1 MLPHISWQLLSKS
14 RELPYQEFKIIK
26 GDTMKRRMLFLMIII
41 ISLLTACSPREQ
53 VETTETIEVE
63 PTEST
68 VPINDG
74 SQTEKMEEL
83 IRQIVNQVA
92 NGDLSINTIT
102 ELENMGIDSKMIA
115 AFKETVV
122 SNEENALFD
131 DGIYT
136 GTGDAHNGDIVV
148 EVTVYEGKIIYI
160 EAIEHSETAPSI
172 EEVLKSIPLEV
183 LREQSAQDIDTVS
196 GATEA
201 SDGYIEAIEKAL
213 LKAQR

>member
-1 MLPHISWQLLSKS
+1 
-14 RELPYQEFKIIK
+14 
-26 GDTMKRRMLFLMIII
+26 MKRRMLFLMIII
-41 ISLLTACSPREQ
+41 IILLTACSPREQ

-63 PTEST
+63 PTESM

-74 SQTEKMEEL
+74 SQTEKMEGL

-148 EVTVYEGKIIYI
+148 EVTVHEGKIIYI
-160 EAIEHSETAPSI
+160 EAIEHSETAPSL

-183 LREQSAQDIDTVS
+183 LTEQSAQDIDTVS

-213 LKAQR
+213 SKAQ